1 MAEDIFSALRTYIGK
16 ISGGEKS
23 AAEMSAALASWVKES
38 GEGLKVRIEGEIESA
53 AARMGFV
60 RREELDELIA
70 RIVQLESAYAKPETP
85 TTKKSSTT
93 KKAAVKK

>member
-38 GEGLKVRIEGEIESA
+38 GEGLKARIEGEIESA

-60 RREELDELIA
+60 RREELEELLA
-70 RIVQLESAYAKPETP
+70 RIVQLESANAKPEIP